1 MSKFD
6 KKVLKFISAR
16 QEDDLDLDDIAIGL
30 RLDEDAVRETLDSLK
45 DQGKIEDS
53 PRNGK
58 TYWRISVQ
66 EKVDANET
74 EQFELRKEPG
84 VVSIDFD
91 QSIEERAPAP
101 VSQKIEPKEIE
112 KDAETSDP
120 IVSTQK
126 QSAPD
131 IDDATDDKEL
141 EPSPKLLDSSVV
153 MVAIAVMVSL
163 VVSVIASII
172 VSGGSNKGNLN
183 AIQAVERNSNEK
195 CANLEKRITEL
206 SAQLNVLDQK
216 VSGKQ
221 VPRAEQN
228 KALKPA
234 RSSHKKKSSP
244 VSPSSDENNSS
255 EPSASDQS
263 TPSSTSGQGDNPAPA
278 PEPASLPS
286 TEGTGGSGQ

>member
-101 VSQKIEPKEIE
+101 VLQKFEPVEIE
-112 KDAETSDP
+112 KDAEASDP
-120 IVSTQK
+120 IVLTQK

-141 EPSPKLLDSSVV
+141 GPSPKLLDSSVV
-153 MVAIAVMVSL
+153 MIAVAGIVSL
-163 VVSVIASII
+163 VVSVIVSMI
-172 VSGGSNKGNLN
+172 VSGGPNKGNLN
-183 AIQAVERNSNEK
+183 AI
-195 CANLEKRITEL
+195 
-206 SAQLNVLDQK
+206 
-216 VSGKQ
+216 
-221 VPRAEQN
+221 
-228 KALKPA
+228 
-234 RSSHKKKSSP
+234 
-244 VSPSSDENNSS
+244 
-255 EPSASDQS
+255 
-263 TPSSTSGQGDNPAPA
+263 
-278 PEPASLPS
+278 
-286 TEGTGGSGQ
+286 